1 MRCDELMQLVCRDIA
16 DYFHGSENKYGTAEI
31 KVLAVI
37 KLKRGIVAVAP
48 TPKTFGDLMETVDT
62 VSRIL
67 HMPQVFD
74 QLIIECVIMV
84 L

>member
-1 MRCDELMQLVCRDIA
+1 
-16 DYFHGSENKYGTAEI
+16 
-31 KVLAVI
+31 
-37 KLKRGIVAVAP
+37 
-48 TPKTFGDLMETVDT
+48 METVDT